1 MPGQIG
7 GPLARLSYLATS
19 VPGKDDPIS
28 EECPSV
34 LDLTRVEVIH
44 QLVIRHVY
52 ILDGCIHQSVC
63 LIGWSY
69 RAASICIYLL
79 SILTPYTLQ
88 SLSVSLVRT
97 KAKQLLYHTREE
109 LYNIYV
115 P

>member
-44 QLVIRHVY
+44 QLVSRHVY
-52 ILDGCIHQSVC
+52 ILEPVIYWFVSTRLLVFVCTSSACTYYTHCSPHQC
-63 LIGWSY
+63 LSLAQKLSNHY
-69 RAASICIYLL
+69 NLL
-79 SILTPYTLQ
+79 E
-88 SLSVSLVRT
+88 
-97 KAKQLLYHTREE
+97 KK
-109 LYNIYV
+109 LYNIHAL
-115 P
+115 